1 MRHRQITLYVQSR
14 YTLVW
19 MGLDYKKHHV
29 WLKLSGHSVGQCLP
43 EARAPGPRTLPMGQG
58 LIARAVPPPQLGS
71 WAGWDWN
78 CELHLPLSTG
88 KCLKTLCF
96 HYASER
102 ILKTSWSVLISTE
115 ECECLMIPQ
124 LFSICCTSLCGCAT
138 YRWPLPQVFFYC
150 DVTMKE
156 IVRKTWSSLKEIQR
170 FLVSSKTSKVVFRE
184 KLIF

>member
-1 MRHRQITLYVQSR
+1 MWASVSLRPGHRDRGRFPWGRVLQP
-14 YTLVW
+14 
-19 MGLDYKKHHV
+19 GLSHHPS
-29 WLKLSGHSVGQCLP
+29 WAAG
-43 EARAPGPRTLPMGQG
+43 
-58 LIARAVPPPQLGS
+58 QLGS

-88 KCLKTLCF
+88 KCLKTLRF
-96 HYASER
+96 HYASEC
-102 ILKTSWSVLISTE
+102 ILKTSWSVLISTA

-150 DVTMKE
+150 DVTMQE